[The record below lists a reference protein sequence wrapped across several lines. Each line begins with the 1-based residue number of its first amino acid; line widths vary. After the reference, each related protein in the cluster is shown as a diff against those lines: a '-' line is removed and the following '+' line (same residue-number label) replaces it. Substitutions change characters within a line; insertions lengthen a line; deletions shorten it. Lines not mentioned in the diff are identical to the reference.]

1 MKNAR
6 HFQSYP
12 NLCISSFQFSVM
24 EGWRNSGRFCHPSF
38 INIKNGGLKAEDSY
52 TCELNQCTTKNS
64 NKMMTEKLEPDEKTT
79 ASLNASLEKCW
90 NDAES
95 PLPYIPLVVPPIEVP
110 EFNLFGSGKEWHT
123 EREDEYTTPATPAST
138 PRDTQQA
145 DGADELDF
153 IMGQSLNSMMME
165 EQRKPVPEILWGG
178 DGNGNALWFENEF
191 AILFGRTNTGKSLY
205 AVQIAEHISGRLGK
219 TVLYLDLELSMKQFQ
234 ERYTSKDGELHVWP
248 DNLHRPDLSML
259 GDGLYDSDKFLPLI
273 RRMMARVNAK
283 VLILDNLTFLVNN
296 GGMKAEDVKP
306 ICQEFC
312 SWAKEGYSILV
323 VNHTPKIQPFT
334 TLDINHCLGS
344 SMLTNFVQSVFAI
357 GTDSN
362 NPSTGRYVKQLKSR
376 NGRIVWDGNH
386 VIPYVIDKTLDPT
399 MLRFIQPAQLHQTG
413 TDTPIP
419 IQTIRECDLLKNGDN
434 MQLEQIRKLH
444 GQGMSNRKIAGE
456 LNLSP
461 ATVGKR
467 LKGMDVDENG

>member
-1 MKNAR
+1 
-6 HFQSYP
+6 
-12 NLCISSFQFSVM
+12 
-24 EGWRNSGRFCHPSF
+24 
-38 INIKNGGLKAEDSY
+38 
-52 TCELNQCTTKNS
+52 
-64 NKMMTEKLEPDEKTT
+64 MTEKLEPDEKTI
-79 ASLNASLEKCW
+79 ASVNASLEKCW
-90 NDAES
+90 NDAEN

-110 EFNLFGSGKEWHT
+110 EFNPFGNGKEWHM
-123 EREDEYTTPATPAST
+123 EREDEYTTPAST

-145 DGADELDF
+145 DGADGLDF

-205 AVQIAEHISGRLGK
+205 AVQIAEHISGELGK

-234 ERYTSKDGELHVWP
+234 ERYTSRDGELHVWP
-248 DNLHRPDLSML
+248 DNLHRPDLSMI
-259 GDGLYDSDKFLPLI
+259 GDGLYDSGRFLPLI
-273 RRMMARVNAK
+273 RRMMAKVNAR
-283 VLILDNLTFLVNN
+283 VLLLDNLTFLVNN

-312 SWAKEGYSILV
+312 NWAKEGYSILV

-334 TLDINHCLGS
+334 PLDINHCLGS

-357 GTDSN
+357 GTDSS

-413 TDTPIP
+413 METSPPT
-419 IQTIRECDLLKNGDN
+419 QTARECDLLRDADN

-444 GQGMSNRKIAGE
+444 EQGMSNRKIAE
-456 LNLSP
+456 KLNLSP
-461 ATVGKR
+461 ATIGKR
-467 LKGMDVDENG
+467 LKGMDVDGKE

>member
-1 MKNAR
+1 
-6 HFQSYP
+6 
-12 NLCISSFQFSVM
+12 
-24 EGWRNSGRFCHPSF
+24 
-38 INIKNGGLKAEDSY
+38 
-52 TCELNQCTTKNS
+52 
-64 NKMMTEKLEPDEKTT
+64 MTEKLEPDEKTI
-79 ASLNASLEKCW
+79 ASINASLEKCW

-110 EFNLFGSGKEWHT
+110 EFNLFGSGKEWYT
-123 EREDEYTTPATPAST
+123 EREDGYTAPATPVST
-138 PRDTQQA
+138 PRNTQQA
-145 DGADELDF
+145 DGADGLDF
-153 IMGQSLNSMMME
+153 IMGQSLNSMMMK

-205 AVQIAEHISGRLGK
+205 AVQIAEHISGQLGR

-234 ERYTSKDGELHVWP
+234 ERYTSRDGELHIWP
-248 DNLHRPDLSML
+248 DNLHRPDLSMV
-259 GDGLYDSDKFLPLI
+259 GDGLYDSGRFLPLI
-273 RRMMARVNAK
+273 RKMMAKVNAR

-312 SWAKEGYSILV
+312 NWAKEGYSILV

-334 TLDINHCLGS
+334 PLDINHCLGS

-357 GTDSN
+357 GTDSS

-376 NGRIVWDGNH
+376 NGRIVWEGNH

-399 MLRFIQPAQLHQTG
+399 MLRFIQSAQLHQTG
-413 TDTPIP
+413 MDTQIP
-419 IQTIRECDLLKNGDN
+419 IQTARECDLLKDADN

-461 ATVGKR
+461 TTVGKR
-467 LKGMDVDENG
+467 LKEMDIEDGE

>member
-1 MKNAR
+1 
-6 HFQSYP
+6 
-12 NLCISSFQFSVM
+12 
-24 EGWRNSGRFCHPSF
+24 
-38 INIKNGGLKAEDSY
+38 
-52 TCELNQCTTKNS
+52 
-64 NKMMTEKLEPDEKTT
+64 MTEKLEPDEKTI
-79 ASLNASLEKCW
+79 ASVNASLEKCW
-90 NDAES
+90 NDAEN

-110 EFNLFGSGKEWHT
+110 EFNPFGNGKEWHT
-123 EREDEYTTPATPAST
+123 EREDEYTTPAST

-145 DGADELDF
+145 DGADGLDF

-205 AVQIAEHISGRLGK
+205 AVQIAEHISGELGK

-234 ERYTSKDGELHVWP
+234 ERYTSRNGELHVWP
-248 DNLHRPDLSML
+248 DNLHRPDLSMI
-259 GDGLYDSDKFLPLI
+259 GDGLYDSGRFLPLI
-273 RRMMARVNAK
+273 RRMMAKVNAR
-283 VLILDNLTFLVNN
+283 VLLLDNLTFLVNN

-312 SWAKEGYSILV
+312 NWAKEGYSILV

-334 TLDINHCLGS
+334 PLDINHCLGS

-357 GTDSN
+357 GTDSS

-413 TDTPIP
+413 METSTPT
-419 IQTIRECDLLKNGDN
+419 QTARECDLLRDADN

-444 GQGMSNRKIAGE
+444 EQGMSNRKIAE
-456 LNLSP
+456 KLNLSP
-461 ATVGKR
+461 ATIGKR
-467 LKGMDVDENG
+467 LKGMDVDGKE

>member
-1 MKNAR
+1 
-6 HFQSYP
+6 
-12 NLCISSFQFSVM
+12 
-24 EGWRNSGRFCHPSF
+24 
-38 INIKNGGLKAEDSY
+38 
-52 TCELNQCTTKNS
+52 
-64 NKMMTEKLEPDEKTT
+64 MMTENLEPDEKIT

-110 EFNLFGSGKEWHT
+110 EFNLFGSGKEWQT
-123 EREDEYTTPATPAST
+123 EREDGYTAPATPAST
-138 PRDTQQA
+138 PKDTQQA
-145 DGADELDF
+145 DGADGLDF

-234 ERYTSKDGELHVWP
+234 ERYTSKEGELHVWP

-306 ICQEFC
+306 ICREFC

-334 TLDINHCLGS
+334 PLDINHCLGS

-413 TDTPIP
+413 MDTQIP
-419 IQTIRECDLLKNGDN
+419 IQTARECDLLKDADN

-461 ATVGKR
+461 TTVGKR
-467 LKGMDVDENG
+467 LKEMDIEDGE

>member
-1 MKNAR
+1 
-6 HFQSYP
+6 
-12 NLCISSFQFSVM
+12 
-24 EGWRNSGRFCHPSF
+24 
-38 INIKNGGLKAEDSY
+38 
-52 TCELNQCTTKNS
+52 
-64 NKMMTEKLEPDEKTT
+64 MMTEKLEPDEKTI
-79 ASLNASLEKCW
+79 ASINASLEKCW

-110 EFNLFGSGKEWHT
+110 EFNLFGSGKEWYT
-123 EREDEYTTPATPAST
+123 EREDGYTAPATP
-138 PRDTQQA
+138 RNTQQA
-145 DGADELDF
+145 DGADGLDF
-153 IMGQSLNSMMME
+153 IMGQSLNSMMMK

-234 ERYTSKDGELHVWP
+234 ERYTSRDGELHVWP
-248 DNLHRPDLSML
+248 DNLHRPDLSMI

-273 RRMMARVNAK
+273 RRMMVRVNAR
-283 VLILDNLTFLVNN
+283 VLILDNLTLLVNN

-323 VNHTPKIQPFT
+323 VNHTPKIQPST
-334 TLDINHCLGS
+334 PLDINHCLGS

-357 GTDSN
+357 GTDSS

-413 TDTPIP
+413 MDTQIP
-419 IQTIRECDLLKNGDN
+419 VQTARECDLLKDGDS

-461 ATVGKR
+461 TTVGKR
-467 LKGMDVDENG
+467 LKEMDIEDGE

>member
-1 MKNAR
+1 
-6 HFQSYP
+6 
-12 NLCISSFQFSVM
+12 
-24 EGWRNSGRFCHPSF
+24 
-38 INIKNGGLKAEDSY
+38 
-52 TCELNQCTTKNS
+52 
-64 NKMMTEKLEPDEKTT
+64 MTEKLEPDEKTI
-79 ASLNASLEKCW
+79 ASINASLEKCW

-110 EFNLFGSGKEWHT
+110 EFNLFGSGKEWYT
-123 EREDEYTTPATPAST
+123 EREDGYTAPATPVST
-138 PRDTQQA
+138 PRNTQQA
-145 DGADELDF
+145 DGADGLDF
-153 IMGQSLNSMMME
+153 IMGQSLNSMMMK

-234 ERYTSKDGELHVWP
+234 ERYTSRDGELHVWP
-248 DNLHRPDLSML
+248 DNLHRPDLSMI

-273 RRMMARVNAK
+273 RRMMAKVNAR

-334 TLDINHCLGS
+334 PLDINHCLGS

-357 GTDSN
+357 GTDSS

-386 VIPYVIDKTLDPT
+386 VIPYVIDKTLAPT
-399 MLRFIQPAQLHQTG
+399 MLRFIQPVQLHQTG
-413 TDTPIP
+413 MDTQIP
-419 IQTIRECDLLKNGDN
+419 IQTARECDLLKDADN

-461 ATVGKR
+461 TTVGKR
-467 LKGMDVDENG
+467 LKEMDIEDGE

>member
-1 MKNAR
+1 
-6 HFQSYP
+6 
-12 NLCISSFQFSVM
+12 
-24 EGWRNSGRFCHPSF
+24 
-38 INIKNGGLKAEDSY
+38 
-52 TCELNQCTTKNS
+52 
-64 NKMMTEKLEPDEKTT
+64 MTEKLEPDEKII

-123 EREDEYTTPATPAST
+123 EREDGYTAFATPK
-138 PRDTQQA
+138 DTQPA
-145 DGADELDF
+145 EEADELDF
-153 IMGQSLNSMMME
+153 IMGKSLNSMMME
-165 EQRKPVPEILWGG
+165 EKRKPVPEILWGG

-205 AVQIAEHISGRLGK
+205 AVQIAEHISGRLGR

-234 ERYTSKDGELHVWP
+234 ERYTSRDGELHIWP
-248 DNLHRPDLSML
+248 DNLHRPDLSMV

-273 RRMMARVNAK
+273 RRMMAKVNAR

-334 TLDINHCLGS
+334 PLDINHCLGS

-357 GTDSN
+357 GTDSS

-376 NGRIVWDGNH
+376 NGRIVWEGNH

-413 TDTPIP
+413 MDTQIP
-419 IQTIRECDLLKNGDN
+419 IQTARECDLLKDADN

-461 ATVGKR
+461 TTVGKR
-467 LKGMDVDENG
+467 LKEMDIEDGE

>member
-1 MKNAR
+1 
-6 HFQSYP
+6 
-12 NLCISSFQFSVM
+12 
-24 EGWRNSGRFCHPSF
+24 
-38 INIKNGGLKAEDSY
+38 
-52 TCELNQCTTKNS
+52 
-64 NKMMTEKLEPDEKTT
+64 MTEKLEPDEKTI
-79 ASLNASLEKCW
+79 ASVNASLEKCW
-90 NDAES
+90 NDAEN

-110 EFNLFGSGKEWHT
+110 EFNPFGNGKEWHT
-123 EREDEYTTPATPAST
+123 EREDGYTTPAST

-145 DGADELDF
+145 DEADGLDL
-153 IMGQSLNSMMME
+153 IMGQSLNNMMME

-191 AILFGRTNTGKSLY
+191 GILFGRTNTGKSLY
-205 AVQIAEHISGRLGK
+205 AVQIAEHISGELGK

-234 ERYTSKDGELHVWP
+234 ERYTSRDGELHVWP
-248 DNLHRPDLSML
+248 DNLHRPDLSMI
-259 GDGLYDSDKFLPLI
+259 GDGLYDSGRFLPLI
-273 RRMMARVNAK
+273 RRMMAKVNAR
-283 VLILDNLTFLVNN
+283 VLLLDNLTFLVNN

-312 SWAKEGYSILV
+312 NWAKEGYSILV

-334 TLDINHCLGS
+334 PLDINHCLGS

-357 GTDSN
+357 GTDSS

-376 NGRIVWDGNH
+376 NGRIVWDGNR

-413 TDTPIP
+413 METSTPT
-419 IQTIRECDLLKNGDN
+419 QTARECDLLRDADN

-444 GQGMSNRKIAGE
+444 EQGMSNRKIAE
-456 LNLSP
+456 KLNLSP
-461 ATVGKR
+461 ATIGKR
-467 LKGMDVDENG
+467 LKGMDVDGKE

>member
-1 MKNAR
+1 
-6 HFQSYP
+6 
-12 NLCISSFQFSVM
+12 
-24 EGWRNSGRFCHPSF
+24 
-38 INIKNGGLKAEDSY
+38 
-52 TCELNQCTTKNS
+52 
-64 NKMMTEKLEPDEKTT
+64 MTEKLEPDEKTI
-79 ASLNASLEKCW
+79 ASVNASLEKCW
-90 NDAES
+90 NDAEN

-110 EFNLFGSGKEWHT
+110 EFNPFGNGKEWHT
-123 EREDEYTTPATPAST
+123 EREDGYTTPAST

-145 DGADELDF
+145 DEADGLDL

-205 AVQIAEHISGRLGK
+205 AVQIAEHISGELGK

-234 ERYTSKDGELHVWP
+234 ERYTSRDGELHVWP
-248 DNLHRPDLSML
+248 DNLHRPDLSMI
-259 GDGLYDSDKFLPLI
+259 GDGLYDSGRFLPLI
-273 RRMMARVNAK
+273 RRMMAKVNAR
-283 VLILDNLTFLVNN
+283 VLLLDNLTFLVNN

-312 SWAKEGYSILV
+312 NWAKEGYSILV

-334 TLDINHCLGS
+334 PLDINHCLGS

-357 GTDSN
+357 GTDSS

-413 TDTPIP
+413 METSTP
-419 IQTIRECDLLKNGDN
+419 IQTARECDLLRDVDN

-444 GQGMSNRKIAGE
+444 EQGMSNRKIAE
-456 LNLSP
+456 KLNLSP
-461 ATVGKR
+461 ATIGKR
-467 LKGMDVDENG
+467 LKGMDVDGKE

>member
-1 MKNAR
+1 
-6 HFQSYP
+6 
-12 NLCISSFQFSVM
+12 
-24 EGWRNSGRFCHPSF
+24 
-38 INIKNGGLKAEDSY
+38 
-52 TCELNQCTTKNS
+52 
-64 NKMMTEKLEPDEKTT
+64 MMTEKLEPDEKII

-110 EFNLFGSGKEWHT
+110 EFNLFGSGKEWHA
-123 EREDEYTTPATPAST
+123 EREDGYTAPATPAST
-138 PRDTQQA
+138 PKDTQQA
-145 DGADELDF
+145 KEADGLDF
-153 IMGQSLNSMMME
+153 IMGKSLNSMMME
-165 EQRKPVPEILWGG
+165 EKRKPVPEILWGG

-234 ERYTSKDGELHVWP
+234 ERYTSRDGELHVWP
-248 DNLHRPDLSML
+248 ETLHRPDLSMI
-259 GDGLYDSDKFLPLI
+259 GDGLYDSGKFLPLI
-273 RRMMARVNAK
+273 RKMMAKVNAR

-312 SWAKEGYSILV
+312 NWAKEGYSILV

-334 TLDINHCLGS
+334 PLDINHCLGS

-357 GTDSN
+357 GTDSS

-376 NGRIVWDGNH
+376 NGRIVWEGNH

-399 MLRFIQPAQLHQTG
+399 MLRFIQSAQLHQTG
-413 TDTPIP
+413 MDTQIP
-419 IQTIRECDLLKNGDN
+419 IQTARECDLLKDADN

-461 ATVGKR
+461 TTVGKR
-467 LKGMDVDENG
+467 LKEMDIEDGE

>member
-1 MKNAR
+1 
-6 HFQSYP
+6 
-12 NLCISSFQFSVM
+12 
-24 EGWRNSGRFCHPSF
+24 
-38 INIKNGGLKAEDSY
+38 
-52 TCELNQCTTKNS
+52 
-64 NKMMTEKLEPDEKTT
+64 MMTEKLEPDEKII

-123 EREDEYTTPATPAST
+123 EREDGYTAFATPK
-138 PRDTQQA
+138 DTQPA
-145 DGADELDF
+145 EEADELDF
-153 IMGQSLNSMMME
+153 IMGKSLNSMMME
-165 EQRKPVPEILWGG
+165 EKRKPVPEILWGG

-205 AVQIAEHISGRLGK
+205 AVQIAEHISGRLGR

-234 ERYTSKDGELHVWP
+234 ERYTSRDGELHIWP
-248 DNLHRPDLSML
+248 DNLHRPDLSMV
-259 GDGLYDSDKFLPLI
+259 GDGLYDSGRFLPLI
-273 RRMMARVNAK
+273 RRMMAKVNAR

-312 SWAKEGYSILV
+312 NWAKEGYSILV

-334 TLDINHCLGS
+334 PLDINHCLGS

-357 GTDSN
+357 GTDSS

-376 NGRIVWDGNH
+376 NGRIVWEGNH

-399 MLRFIQPAQLHQTG
+399 MLRFIQSAQLHQTG
-413 TDTPIP
+413 MDTQIP
-419 IQTIRECDLLKNGDN
+419 IQTARECDLLKDADN

-461 ATVGKR
+461 TTVGKR
-467 LKGMDVDENG
+467 LKEMDIEDGE

>member
-1 MKNAR
+1 
-6 HFQSYP
+6 
-12 NLCISSFQFSVM
+12 
-24 EGWRNSGRFCHPSF
+24 
-38 INIKNGGLKAEDSY
+38 
-52 TCELNQCTTKNS
+52 
-64 NKMMTEKLEPDEKTT
+64 MMTEKLEPDEKTI
-79 ASLNASLEKCW
+79 ASVNASLEKCW

-110 EFNLFGSGKEWHT
+110 EFNLFGSGKEWYT
-123 EREDEYTTPATPAST
+123 EREDGYTAPATPVST
-138 PRDTQQA
+138 PRNTQQA
-145 DGADELDF
+145 DGADGLDF

-205 AVQIAEHISGRLGK
+205 AVQIAEHISGQLGK

-234 ERYTSKDGELHVWP
+234 ERYTSRDGELHIWP
-248 DNLHRPDLSML
+248 DNLHRPDLSMV
-259 GDGLYDSDKFLPLI
+259 GDGLYDSGRFLPLI
-273 RRMMARVNAK
+273 RRMMAKVNAR

-312 SWAKEGYSILV
+312 NWAKEGYSILV

-334 TLDINHCLGS
+334 PLDINHCLGS
-344 SMLTNFVQSVFAI
+344 SMLTNFVQSVFTI
-357 GTDSN
+357 GTDSS

-413 TDTPIP
+413 MDTQIP
-419 IQTIRECDLLKNGDN
+419 IQTARECDLLKDADN

-461 ATVGKR
+461 TTVGKR
-467 LKGMDVDENG
+467 LKEMDIEDGE

>member
-1 MKNAR
+1 
-6 HFQSYP
+6 
-12 NLCISSFQFSVM
+12 
-24 EGWRNSGRFCHPSF
+24 
-38 INIKNGGLKAEDSY
+38 
-52 TCELNQCTTKNS
+52 
-64 NKMMTEKLEPDEKTT
+64 MTENLEPDEKII

-123 EREDEYTTPATPAST
+123 EREDGYTALATPAST
-138 PRDTQQA
+138 PRDTHQA
-145 DGADELDF
+145 DGADGLDF
-153 IMGQSLNSMMME
+153 IMGQSLNNMMME

-205 AVQIAEHISGRLGK
+205 AVQIAEHISGRLGR

-234 ERYTSKDGELHVWP
+234 ERYTSRDGELHIWP
-248 DNLHRPDLSML
+248 DNLHRPDLSMV
-259 GDGLYDSDKFLPLI
+259 GDGLYDSGRFLPLI
-273 RRMMARVNAK
+273 RRMMAKVNAR

-312 SWAKEGYSILV
+312 NWAKEGYSILV

-334 TLDINHCLGS
+334 PLDINHCLGS

-357 GTDSN
+357 GTDSS

-376 NGRIVWDGNH
+376 NGRIVWEGNH

-399 MLRFIQPAQLHQTG
+399 MLRFIQSAQLHQTG
-413 TDTPIP
+413 MDTQIP
-419 IQTIRECDLLKNGDN
+419 IQTARECDLLKDADN

-461 ATVGKR
+461 TTVGKR
-467 LKGMDVDENG
+467 LKEMDIEDGE

>member
-1 MKNAR
+1 
-6 HFQSYP
+6 
-12 NLCISSFQFSVM
+12 
-24 EGWRNSGRFCHPSF
+24 
-38 INIKNGGLKAEDSY
+38 
-52 TCELNQCTTKNS
+52 
-64 NKMMTEKLEPDEKTT
+64 MMTEKLEPDEKII

-110 EFNLFGSGKEWHT
+110 EFNLFGSGKEYVG
-123 EREDEYTTPATPAST
+123 DGYTAPATPAST
-138 PRDTQQA
+138 PKDTQQA
-145 DGADELDF
+145 KEADGLDF
-153 IMGQSLNSMMME
+153 IMGKSLNSMMME
-165 EQRKPVPEILWGG
+165 EKRKPVPEILWGG

-234 ERYTSKDGELHVWP
+234 ERYTSRDGELHVWP
-248 DNLHRPDLSML
+248 DNLHRPDLSMI
-259 GDGLYDSDKFLPLI
+259 GDSLYDSGKFLPLI
-273 RRMMARVNAK
+273 RRMMAKVNAR
-283 VLILDNLTFLVNN
+283 VLLLDNLTFLVNN

-306 ICQEFC
+306 ICREFC
-312 SWAKEGYSILV
+312 NWAKEGYSILV

-357 GTDSN
+357 GTDSS
-362 NPSTGRYVKQLKSR
+362 NPLTGRYVKQLKSR

-413 TDTPIP
+413 MDSQIP
-419 IQTIRECDLLKNGDN
+419 IQTAREGDLLKDADN

-444 GQGMSNRKIAGE
+444 GQGMSNRKIAEE

-461 ATVGKR
+461 ATIGKR
-467 LKGMDVDENG
+467 LKGMDVDGNG

>member
-1 MKNAR
+1 
-6 HFQSYP
+6 
-12 NLCISSFQFSVM
+12 
-24 EGWRNSGRFCHPSF
+24 
-38 INIKNGGLKAEDSY
+38 
-52 TCELNQCTTKNS
+52 
-64 NKMMTEKLEPDEKTT
+64 MTEKLEPDEKII

-123 EREDEYTTPATPAST
+123 EREDGYTAFATPK
-138 PRDTQQA
+138 DTQPA
-145 DGADELDF
+145 EEADELDF
-153 IMGQSLNSMMME
+153 IMGKSLNSMMME
-165 EQRKPVPEILWGG
+165 EKRKPVPEILWGG

-205 AVQIAEHISGRLGK
+205 AVQIAEHISGRLGR

-234 ERYTSKDGELHVWP
+234 ERYTSRDGELHIWP
-248 DNLHRPDLSML
+248 DNLHRPDLSMV
-259 GDGLYDSDKFLPLI
+259 GDGLYDSGRFLPLI
-273 RRMMARVNAK
+273 RRMMAKVNAR

-312 SWAKEGYSILV
+312 NWAKEGYSILV

-334 TLDINHCLGS
+334 PLDINHCLGS

-357 GTDSN
+357 GTDSS

-376 NGRIVWDGNH
+376 NGRIVWEGNH

-399 MLRFIQPAQLHQTG
+399 MLRFIQSAQLHQTG
-413 TDTPIP
+413 MDTQIP
-419 IQTIRECDLLKNGDN
+419 IQTARECDLLKDADN

-461 ATVGKR
+461 TTVGKR
-467 LKGMDVDENG
+467 LKEMDIEDGE

>member
-1 MKNAR
+1 
-6 HFQSYP
+6 
-12 NLCISSFQFSVM
+12 
-24 EGWRNSGRFCHPSF
+24 
-38 INIKNGGLKAEDSY
+38 
-52 TCELNQCTTKNS
+52 
-64 NKMMTEKLEPDEKTT
+64 MTEKLEPDEKTI
-79 ASLNASLEKCW
+79 ASINASLEKCW

-110 EFNLFGSGKEWHT
+110 EFNLFGSGKEWYT
-123 EREDEYTTPATPAST
+123 EREDGYTAPATPVST
-138 PRDTQQA
+138 PRNTQQA
-145 DGADELDF
+145 DGADGLDF
-153 IMGQSLNSMMME
+153 IMGQSLNSMMMK

-205 AVQIAEHISGRLGK
+205 AVQIAEHISGQLGK

-248 DNLHRPDLSML
+248 DNLHRPDLSMI

-273 RRMMARVNAK
+273 RRMMAKVNAR

-296 GGMKAEDVKP
+296 GGMKAEDMKP

-334 TLDINHCLGS
+334 PLDINHCLGS

-357 GTDSN
+357 GTDSS

-386 VIPYVIDKTLDPT
+386 VIPYVIDKTLAPT
-399 MLRFIQPAQLHQTG
+399 MLRFIQPVQLHQTG
-413 TDTPIP
+413 MDTQIP
-419 IQTIRECDLLKNGDN
+419 IQTARECDLLKDADN

-461 ATVGKR
+461 TTVGKR
-467 LKGMDVDENG
+467 LKEMDIEDGE

>member
-1 MKNAR
+1 M
-6 HFQSYP
+6 
-12 NLCISSFQFSVM
+12 
-24 EGWRNSGRFCHPSF
+24 
-38 INIKNGGLKAEDSY
+38 
-52 TCELNQCTTKNS
+52 LNQCTTKNS
-64 NKMMTEKLEPDEKTT
+64 NKMMTEKLEPDEKII

-110 EFNLFGSGKEWHT
+110 EFNLFGSGKEWHA
-123 EREDEYTTPATPAST
+123 EREDGYTATATPK
-138 PRDTQQA
+138 DTQPA
-145 DGADELDF
+145 EEADELDF
-153 IMGQSLNSMMME
+153 IMGKSLNSMMME
-165 EQRKPVPEILWGG
+165 EKRKPVPEILWGG

-205 AVQIAEHISGRLGK
+205 AVQIAEHISGRLGR

-234 ERYTSKDGELHVWP
+234 ERYTSRDGELHIWP
-248 DNLHRPDLSML
+248 DNLHRPDLSMV
-259 GDGLYDSDKFLPLI
+259 GDGLYDSGRFLPLI
-273 RRMMARVNAK
+273 RRMMAKVNAR

-312 SWAKEGYSILV
+312 NWAKEGYSILV

-334 TLDINHCLGS
+334 PLDINHCLGS

-357 GTDSN
+357 GTDSS

-376 NGRIVWDGNH
+376 NGRIVWEGNH

-399 MLRFIQPAQLHQTG
+399 MLRFIQSAQLHQTG
-413 TDTPIP
+413 MDTQIP
-419 IQTIRECDLLKNGDN
+419 IQTARECDLLKDADN

-461 ATVGKR
+461 TTVGKR
-467 LKGMDVDENG
+467 LKEMDIEDGE

>member
-1 MKNAR
+1 
-6 HFQSYP
+6 
-12 NLCISSFQFSVM
+12 
-24 EGWRNSGRFCHPSF
+24 
-38 INIKNGGLKAEDSY
+38 
-52 TCELNQCTTKNS
+52 
-64 NKMMTEKLEPDEKTT
+64 MTEKLEPDEKIT

-110 EFNLFGSGKEWHT
+110 EFNLFGSGKEYVG
-123 EREDEYTTPATPAST
+123 DGYTAPATPAST
-138 PRDTQQA
+138 PRDIQQA
-145 DGADELDF
+145 DGADGLDF
-153 IMGQSLNSMMME
+153 IMGQSLNNMMME

-205 AVQIAEHISGRLGK
+205 AVQIAEHISGRLGR

-234 ERYTSKDGELHVWP
+234 ERYTSRDGELHIWP
-248 DNLHRPDLSML
+248 DNLHRPDLSMV
-259 GDGLYDSDKFLPLI
+259 GDGLYDSGRFLPLI
-273 RRMMARVNAK
+273 RKMMAKVNAR

-312 SWAKEGYSILV
+312 NWAKEGYSILV

-334 TLDINHCLGS
+334 PLDINHCLGS

-357 GTDSN
+357 GTDSS

-376 NGRIVWDGNH
+376 NGRIVWEGNH

-399 MLRFIQPAQLHQTG
+399 MLRFIQSAQLHQTG
-413 TDTPIP
+413 MDTQIP
-419 IQTIRECDLLKNGDN
+419 IQTARECDLLKDADN

-461 ATVGKR
+461 TTVGKR
-467 LKGMDVDENG
+467 LKEMDIEDGE

>member
-1 MKNAR
+1 
-6 HFQSYP
+6 
-12 NLCISSFQFSVM
+12 
-24 EGWRNSGRFCHPSF
+24 
-38 INIKNGGLKAEDSY
+38 
-52 TCELNQCTTKNS
+52 
-64 NKMMTEKLEPDEKTT
+64 MMTEKLEPDEKII

-110 EFNLFGSGKEWHT
+110 EFNLFGSGKEWHA
-123 EREDEYTTPATPAST
+123 EREDGYTAPATPAST

-145 DGADELDF
+145 EEADELDF
-153 IMGQSLNSMMME
+153 IMGKSLNSMMME
-165 EQRKPVPEILWGG
+165 EKRKPVPEILWGG

-205 AVQIAEHISGRLGK
+205 AVQIAEHISGELGK

-234 ERYTSKDGELHVWP
+234 ERYTSRDGELHVWP
-248 DNLHRPDLSML
+248 DNLHRPDLSMI
-259 GDGLYDSDKFLPLI
+259 GDGLYDSVRFLPLI
-273 RRMMARVNAK
+273 RRMMAKVNAR
-283 VLILDNLTFLVNN
+283 VLLLDNLTFLVNN

-312 SWAKEGYSILV
+312 NWAKEGYSILV

-334 TLDINHCLGS
+334 PLDINHCLGS

-357 GTDSN
+357 GTDSS

-386 VIPYVIDKTLDPT
+386 VIPYTVDKTLDPT

-413 TDTPIP
+413 MDTQIP
-419 IQTIRECDLLKNGDN
+419 VQTARECDLLKDADN

-444 GQGMSNRKIAGE
+444 GQGMSNRKIAEE

-461 ATVGKR
+461 ATIGKR
-467 LKGMDVDENG
+467 LKGMDVDKKE

>member
-1 MKNAR
+1 
-6 HFQSYP
+6 
-12 NLCISSFQFSVM
+12 
-24 EGWRNSGRFCHPSF
+24 
-38 INIKNGGLKAEDSY
+38 
-52 TCELNQCTTKNS
+52 
-64 NKMMTEKLEPDEKTT
+64 MTEKLEPDEKTI
-79 ASLNASLEKCW
+79 ASVNASLEKCW
-90 NDAES
+90 NDAEN

-110 EFNLFGSGKEWHT
+110 EFNPFGNGKEWHT
-123 EREDEYTTPATPAST
+123 EREDEYTTPAST

-205 AVQIAEHISGRLGK
+205 AVQIAEHISGELGK

-234 ERYTSKDGELHVWP
+234 ERYTSRDGELHVWP
-248 DNLHRPDLSML
+248 DNLHRPDLSII
-259 GDGLYDSDKFLPLI
+259 GDGLYDSGRFLPLI
-273 RRMMARVNAK
+273 KRMMAKVNAR
-283 VLILDNLTFLVNN
+283 VLLLDNLTFLVNN

-312 SWAKEGYSILV
+312 NWAKEGYSILV

-334 TLDINHCLGS
+334 PLDINHCLGS

-357 GTDSN
+357 GTDSS

-413 TDTPIP
+413 METSTPI
-419 IQTIRECDLLKNGDN
+419 QAARECDLLRDADN

-444 GQGMSNRKIAGE
+444 EQGMSNRKIAE
-456 LNLSP
+456 KLNLSP
-461 ATVGKR
+461 ATIGKR
-467 LKGMDVDENG
+467 LKGMDVDGKE

>member
-1 MKNAR
+1 
-6 HFQSYP
+6 
-12 NLCISSFQFSVM
+12 
-24 EGWRNSGRFCHPSF
+24 
-38 INIKNGGLKAEDSY
+38 
-52 TCELNQCTTKNS
+52 
-64 NKMMTEKLEPDEKTT
+64 MTEKLEPDEKTI

-110 EFNLFGSGKEWHT
+110 EFNLFGNGKEWHT
-123 EREDEYTTPATPAST
+123 EREDEYTTPVTPAST

-165 EQRKPVPEILWGG
+165 EQRKPVPEILWGS

-234 ERYTSKDGELHVWP
+234 ERYTSKGGELHVWP
-248 DNLHRPDLSML
+248 DNLHRPDLSMI

>member
-1 MKNAR
+1 
-6 HFQSYP
+6 
-12 NLCISSFQFSVM
+12 
-24 EGWRNSGRFCHPSF
+24 
-38 INIKNGGLKAEDSY
+38 
-52 TCELNQCTTKNS
+52 
-64 NKMMTEKLEPDEKTT
+64 MMTEKLEPDEKTI
-79 ASLNASLEKCW
+79 ASINASLEKCW

-110 EFNLFGSGKEWHT
+110 EFNLFGSGKEWYT
-123 EREDEYTTPATPAST
+123 EREDGYTAPATPVST
-138 PRDTQQA
+138 PRNTQQA
-145 DGADELDF
+145 DGADGLDF
-153 IMGQSLNSMMME
+153 IMGQSLNSMMMK

-205 AVQIAEHISGRLGK
+205 AVQIAEHISGELGK

-234 ERYTSKDGELHVWP
+234 ERYTSRDGELHVWP
-248 DNLHRPDLSML
+248 DNLHRPDLSMI
-259 GDGLYDSDKFLPLI
+259 GDGLYDSVRFLPLI
-273 RRMMARVNAK
+273 RRMMAKVNAR
-283 VLILDNLTFLVNN
+283 VLLLDNLTFLVNN

-312 SWAKEGYSILV
+312 NWAKEGYSILV

-334 TLDINHCLGS
+334 PLDINHCLGS

-357 GTDSN
+357 GTDSS

-376 NGRIVWDGNH
+376 NGRIVWEGNH

-399 MLRFIQPAQLHQTG
+399 MLRFIQSAQLHQTG
-413 TDTPIP
+413 MDTQIP
-419 IQTIRECDLLKNGDN
+419 IQTARECDLLKDADN

-461 ATVGKR
+461 TTVGKR
-467 LKGMDVDENG
+467 LKEMDIEDGE

>member
-1 MKNAR
+1 
-6 HFQSYP
+6 
-12 NLCISSFQFSVM
+12 
-24 EGWRNSGRFCHPSF
+24 
-38 INIKNGGLKAEDSY
+38 
-52 TCELNQCTTKNS
+52 
-64 NKMMTEKLEPDEKTT
+64 MTEKLEPDEKTI
-79 ASLNASLEKCW
+79 ASVNASLEKCW
-90 NDAES
+90 NDAEN

-110 EFNLFGSGKEWHT
+110 EFNPFGNGKEWHT
-123 EREDEYTTPATPAST
+123 EREDGYTAFATPK
-138 PRDTQQA
+138 DTQPA
-145 DGADELDF
+145 EEADELDF
-153 IMGQSLNSMMME
+153 IMGKSLNSMMME
-165 EQRKPVPEILWGG
+165 EKRKPVPEILWGG

-205 AVQIAEHISGRLGK
+205 AVQIAEHISGRLGR

-234 ERYTSKDGELHVWP
+234 ERYTSRDGELHIWP
-248 DNLHRPDLSML
+248 DNLHRPDLSMV
-259 GDGLYDSDKFLPLI
+259 GDGLYDSGRFLPLI
-273 RRMMARVNAK
+273 RRMMAKVNAR

-312 SWAKEGYSILV
+312 NWAKEGYSILV

-334 TLDINHCLGS
+334 PLDINHCLGS

-357 GTDSN
+357 GTDSS

-386 VIPYVIDKTLDPT
+386 VIPYVIDKTLAPT
-399 MLRFIQPAQLHQTG
+399 MLRFIQPVQLHQTG
-413 TDTPIP
+413 MDTQIP
-419 IQTIRECDLLKNGDN
+419 IQTARECDLLKDADN

-461 ATVGKR
+461 TTVGKR
-467 LKGMDVDENG
+467 LKEMDIEDGE

>member
-1 MKNAR
+1 
-6 HFQSYP
+6 
-12 NLCISSFQFSVM
+12 
-24 EGWRNSGRFCHPSF
+24 
-38 INIKNGGLKAEDSY
+38 
-52 TCELNQCTTKNS
+52 
-64 NKMMTEKLEPDEKTT
+64 MTEKLEPDEKII

-90 NDAES
+90 NDAEN
-95 PLPYIPLVVPPIEVP
+95 PLPYIPLVVPPIELP
-110 EFNLFGSGKEWHT
+110 EFNLFGNGKEWHT
-123 EREDEYTTPATPAST
+123 EREDGYTEPAIPAST
-138 PRDTQQA
+138 PKDTQQA

-219 TVLYLDLELSMKQFQ
+219 AVLYLDLELSMKQFQ

-248 DNLHRPDLSML
+248 DNLYRPDLSMI
-259 GDGLYDSDKFLPLI
+259 GDDLYDPDKFLPLI
-273 RRMMARVNAK
+273 RRMMAKVNAR

-306 ICQEFC
+306 VCREFC
-312 SWAKEGYSILV
+312 SWAKAGYSILV

-386 VIPYVIDKTLDPT
+386 VIPYMIDKTLDPT
-399 MLRFIQPAQLHQTG
+399 MLRFILHQTG
-413 TDTPIP
+413 TDTQIP
-419 IQTIRECDLLKNGDN
+419 IQTVRECDLLKDADN

-444 GQGMSNRKIAGE
+444 ERGISNRKIAEE

-461 ATVGKR
+461 ATIGKR
-467 LKGMDVDENG
+467 LKGMDVEGNG

>member
-1 MKNAR
+1 
-6 HFQSYP
+6 
-12 NLCISSFQFSVM
+12 
-24 EGWRNSGRFCHPSF
+24 
-38 INIKNGGLKAEDSY
+38 
-52 TCELNQCTTKNS
+52 
-64 NKMMTEKLEPDEKTT
+64 MMTEKLEPDEKTI
-79 ASLNASLEKCW
+79 ASINASLEKCW

-110 EFNLFGSGKEWHT
+110 EFNLFGSGKEWYT
-123 EREDEYTTPATPAST
+123 EREDGYTAPATPVST
-138 PRDTQQA
+138 PRNTQQA
-145 DGADELDF
+145 DGADGLDF
-153 IMGQSLNSMMME
+153 IMGQSLNSMMMK

-205 AVQIAEHISGRLGK
+205 AVQIAEHISGQLGK

-248 DNLHRPDLSML
+248 DNLHRPDLSMI

-273 RRMMARVNAK
+273 RRMMAKVNAR

-334 TLDINHCLGS
+334 PLDINHCLGS

-357 GTDSN
+357 GTDSS
-362 NPSTGRYVKQLKSR
+362 NPSTGRYVMQLKSR

-386 VIPYVIDKTLDPT
+386 VIPYVIDKTLAPT
-399 MLRFIQPAQLHQTG
+399 MLRFIQPVQLHQTG
-413 TDTPIP
+413 MDTQIP
-419 IQTIRECDLLKNGDN
+419 IQTARECDLLKDADN

-461 ATVGKR
+461 TTVGKR
-467 LKGMDVDENG
+467 LKEMDIEDGE

>member
-1 MKNAR
+1 
-6 HFQSYP
+6 
-12 NLCISSFQFSVM
+12 
-24 EGWRNSGRFCHPSF
+24 
-38 INIKNGGLKAEDSY
+38 
-52 TCELNQCTTKNS
+52 
-64 NKMMTEKLEPDEKTT
+64 MMTEKLEPDEKTI
-79 ASLNASLEKCW
+79 ASINASLEKCW

-95 PLPYIPLVVPPIEVP
+95 PLPYIPLVVPPIKVP
-110 EFNLFGSGKEWHT
+110 EFNLFGSGKEWHA
-123 EREDEYTTPATPAST
+123 EREDGYTAPATPK
-138 PRDTQQA
+138 DTQQA
-145 DGADELDF
+145 KEADELDF
-153 IMGQSLNSMMME
+153 IMGKSLNSMMME
-165 EQRKPVPEILWGG
+165 EKCKPVPEILWGG

-234 ERYTSKDGELHVWP
+234 ERYTSRDGELHVWP
-248 DNLHRPDLSML
+248 ETLHRPDLSMI
-259 GDGLYDSDKFLPLI
+259 GDGLYDSGKFLPLI
-273 RRMMARVNAK
+273 RKMMAKVNAR

-312 SWAKEGYSILV
+312 NWAKEGYSILV

-357 GTDSN
+357 GTDSS

-413 TDTPIP
+413 MDTQIP
-419 IQTIRECDLLKNGDN
+419 IQTARECDLLKDGGSV
-434 MQLEQIRKLH
+434 QLEQIRKLH
-444 GQGMSNRKIAGE
+444 GQRMSNRKIAEE

-461 ATVGKR
+461 ATIGKR

>member
-1 MKNAR
+1 
-6 HFQSYP
+6 
-12 NLCISSFQFSVM
+12 
-24 EGWRNSGRFCHPSF
+24 
-38 INIKNGGLKAEDSY
+38 
-52 TCELNQCTTKNS
+52 
-64 NKMMTEKLEPDEKTT
+64 MTEKLEPDEKTI
-79 ASLNASLEKCW
+79 ASINASLEKCW

-110 EFNLFGSGKEWHT
+110 EFNLFGSGKEWYT
-123 EREDEYTTPATPAST
+123 EREDGYTAPATPVST
-138 PRDTQQA
+138 PRNTQQA
-145 DGADELDF
+145 DGADGLDF
-153 IMGQSLNSMMME
+153 IMGQSLNSMMMK

-205 AVQIAEHISGRLGK
+205 AVQIAEHISGQLGK

-248 DNLHRPDLSML
+248 DNLHRPDLSMI

-273 RRMMARVNAK
+273 RRMMAKVNAR

-334 TLDINHCLGS
+334 PLDINHCLGS

-357 GTDSN
+357 GTDSS

-386 VIPYVIDKTLDPT
+386 VIPYVIDKTLAPT
-399 MLRFIQPAQLHQTG
+399 MLRFIQPVQLHQTG
-413 TDTPIP
+413 MDTQIP
-419 IQTIRECDLLKNGDN
+419 IQTARECDLLKDADN

-461 ATVGKR
+461 TTVGKR
-467 LKGMDVDENG
+467 LKEMDIEDGE

>member
-1 MKNAR
+1 
-6 HFQSYP
+6 
-12 NLCISSFQFSVM
+12 M
-24 EGWRNSGRFCHPSF
+24 E
-38 INIKNGGLKAEDSY
+38 D
-52 TCELNQCTTKNS
+52 
-64 NKMMTEKLEPDEKTT
+64 
-79 ASLNASLEKCW
+79 
-90 NDAES
+90 
-95 PLPYIPLVVPPIEVP
+95 
-110 EFNLFGSGKEWHT
+110 
-123 EREDEYTTPATPAST
+123 
-138 PRDTQQA
+138 
-145 DGADELDF
+145 
-153 IMGQSLNSMMME
+153 
-165 EQRKPVPEILWGG
+165 QRKPVPEILWGG

-205 AVQIAEHISGRLGK
+205 AVQIAEHISGRLGR

-234 ERYTSKDGELHVWP
+234 ERYTSRDGELHVWP
-248 DNLHRPDLSML
+248 DNLHRPDLSMI
-259 GDGLYDSDKFLPLI
+259 GDGLYDSVRFLPLI
-273 RRMMARVNAK
+273 RRMMAKVNAR

-306 ICQEFC
+306 ICREFC
-312 SWAKEGYSILV
+312 NWAKEGYSILV

-357 GTDSN
+357 GTDSS

-413 TDTPIP
+413 MDSQIP
-419 IQTIRECDLLKNGDN
+419 IQTAREGDLLKDADN

-444 GQGMSNRKIAGE
+444 GQGMSNRKIAEE

-461 ATVGKR
+461 ATIGKR
-467 LKGMDVDENG
+467 LKGMDVDGNG

>member
-1 MKNAR
+1 
-6 HFQSYP
+6 
-12 NLCISSFQFSVM
+12 
-24 EGWRNSGRFCHPSF
+24 
-38 INIKNGGLKAEDSY
+38 
-52 TCELNQCTTKNS
+52 
-64 NKMMTEKLEPDEKTT
+64 MMTEKLEPDEKII

-110 EFNLFGSGKEWHT
+110 EFNLFGSGKEWHA
-123 EREDEYTTPATPAST
+123 EREDGYTAPATPAST
-138 PRDTQQA
+138 PKDTQQA
-145 DGADELDF
+145 KEADGLDF
-153 IMGQSLNSMMME
+153 IMGKSLNSMMME
-165 EQRKPVPEILWGG
+165 EKRKPVPEILWGG

-205 AVQIAEHISGRLGK
+205 AVQIAEHISGRLGR

-234 ERYTSKDGELHVWP
+234 ERYTSRDGELHIWP
-248 DNLHRPDLSML
+248 DNLHRPDLSMV
-259 GDGLYDSDKFLPLI
+259 GDGLYDSGRFLPLI
-273 RRMMARVNAK
+273 RKMMAKVNAR

-312 SWAKEGYSILV
+312 NWAKEGYSILV

-334 TLDINHCLGS
+334 PLDINHCLGS

-357 GTDSN
+357 GTDSS

-376 NGRIVWDGNH
+376 NGRIVWEGNH

-399 MLRFIQPAQLHQTG
+399 MLRFIQSAQLHQTG
-413 TDTPIP
+413 MDTQIP
-419 IQTIRECDLLKNGDN
+419 IQTARECDLLKDADN

-461 ATVGKR
+461 TTVGKR
-467 LKGMDVDENG
+467 LKEMDIEDGE

>member
-1 MKNAR
+1 
-6 HFQSYP
+6 
-12 NLCISSFQFSVM
+12 
-24 EGWRNSGRFCHPSF
+24 
-38 INIKNGGLKAEDSY
+38 
-52 TCELNQCTTKNS
+52 
-64 NKMMTEKLEPDEKTT
+64 MMTEKLEPDEKTI
-79 ASLNASLEKCW
+79 ASINASLEKCW

-110 EFNLFGSGKEWHT
+110 EFNLFGSGKEWYT
-123 EREDEYTTPATPAST
+123 EREDGYTAPATPVST
-138 PRDTQQA
+138 PRNTQQA
-145 DGADELDF
+145 DGADGLDF
-153 IMGQSLNSMMME
+153 IMGQSLNSMMMK

-205 AVQIAEHISGRLGK
+205 AVQIAEHISGQLGK

-248 DNLHRPDLSML
+248 DNLHRPDLSMI

-273 RRMMARVNAK
+273 RRMMAKVNAR

-334 TLDINHCLGS
+334 PLDINHCLGS

-357 GTDSN
+357 GTDSS

-376 NGRIVWDGNH
+376 NGRIVWDGNQ
-386 VIPYVIDKTLDPT
+386 VIPYVIDKTLAPA
-399 MLRFIQPAQLHQTG
+399 MLRFIQPVQLHQTG
-413 TDTPIP
+413 MDTQIP
-419 IQTIRECDLLKNGDN
+419 IQTARECDLLKDADN

-461 ATVGKR
+461 TTVGKR
-467 LKGMDVDENG
+467 LKEMDIEDGE